1 MNHWQRH
8 KVGLDINTCLGQVA
22 TSDSVG
28 QVATSDSVGQ
38 VATGDSVGQVA
49 TGDSVGQ
56 VATSDSVGQVHNPG
70 HLSHWTSSC
79 RCNIK
84 RTIH

>member
-8 KVGLDINTCLGQVA
+8 KVGLDIDVCLGQVA

-38 VATGDSVGQVA
+38 VATSYSVGQL
-49 TGDSVGQ
+49 
-56 VATSDSVGQVHNPG
+56 ATSDSVGLVHNLG
-70 HLSHWTSSC
+70 HFSH
-79 RCNIK
+79 RQVQAVAI
-84 RTIH
+84 